1 MLIGIGTDILEIE
14 RIKKSVDNNKFMST
28 YYTVKEIEYI
38 NGKKNKAE
46 TACAIFCGKEAVSK
60 AIGTGFSGFMPKDIE
75 ILHNLI
81 GKPEVYLSE
90 KAMQIAKKRGI
101 ETIHI
106 SLTHCKQYAA
116 AFATAEG
123 GI

>member
-14 RIKKSVDNNKFMST
+14 RMKKSVDNNKFMST

-38 NGKKNKAE
+38 NSKTNKSE

-81 GKPEVYLSE
+81 KNNGNNFN
-90 KAMQIAKKRGI
+90 
-101 ETIHI
+101 
-106 SLTHCKQYAA
+106 LTQEEMELANKLNK
-116 AFATAEG
+116 
-123 GI
+123 